1 MRLRFELAMCLWR
14 ALDACDLAMRAAVE
28 EAWLGWF
35 RCMERF
41 GNQVIWTCKL
51 DGEYFKKFVSQGGKF
66 VVAMSSQC

>member
-1 MRLRFELAMCLWR
+1 
-14 ALDACDLAMRAAVE
+14 
-28 EAWLGWF
+28 
-35 RCMERF
+35 MERF